1 MARRVV
7 SIREEN
13 PEEKRLREW
22 FETQALASPNTLEEA
37 ARLLIGLVTGLLGAL
52 FGVLTISAEHLPA
65 YIHLPLVQVCGVIG
79 VILWL
84 VALLAGL
91 VVLLPRKWQPAPG
104 RPDTESKTFQA
115 ILGRK
120 SLWLTVSVSAFGMAT
135 LALGIVLVAALLAV

>member
-1 MARRVV
+1 MAKRVV
-7 SIREEN
+7 NIREEN

-22 FETQALASPNTLEEA
+22 FEAQALTSPQTLEEA

-52 FGVLTISAEHLPA
+52 FGVLTISAQNLPA
-65 YIHLPLVQVCGVIG
+65 YIHLSLVRVCGVAG

-84 VALLAGL
+84 AALLAGL
-91 VVLLPRKWQPAPG
+91 VVVLPRQWQSAPG
-104 RPDTESKTFQA
+104 RPDSQSKTFQA

-120 SLWLTVSVSAFGMAT
+120 SLWLTVSVVAFGLAT